1 MKRIVALGALFLAL
15 ALAASSVVSAPQEER
30 AYLGVYLSDLSEP
43 VRTALGLGEDEGV
56 MIDQVAEGG
65 PAAKAGLKEG
75 DVIVEF
81 DGEPITGAGGLHR
94 RLDRARP
101 EQEVPVIALRKG
113 QRQSLNVKLGS
124 RPRSAWRMLDGA
136 SLPDIEGIA
145 PLFPTPP
152 GAPAPP
158 TPPRAPGAPLP
169 PGTPAPPGLYAPR
182 SLGQLVRWDSGATL
196 GVRVQDLTGQLADYF
211 QVARGAL
218 VTWVSP
224 GSAAATAGI
233 KAGDVIVAIAG
244 QPVQGEEDLRTIVSD
259 LGAGKE
265 AGVTVSRRGT
275 ETKLNVK
282 IEAP

>member
-1 MKRIVALGALFLAL
+1 MKRIVAIGALFLAA
-15 ALAASSVVSAPQEER
+15 ALVATSVESAPQEER

-56 MIDQVAEGG
+56 MIDQVADEG
-65 PAAKAGLKEG
+65 PAAKAGLKAG

-81 DGEPITGAGGLHR
+81 DGQPITGPSGLHR

-101 EQEVPVIALRKG
+101 EQEVPVVALRKG
-113 QRQSLNVKLGS
+113 QRQTLHVKLGS

-136 SLPDIEGIA
+136 GWADLEGIP
-145 PLFPTPP
+145 PLFTTP
-152 GAPAPP
+152 PAPP
-158 TPPRAPGAPLP
+158 APPRAPGAPSP
-169 PGTPAPPGLYAPR
+169 PDTPAPAMLYTPR
-182 SLGQLVRWDSGATL
+182 SLGQLVRWDSGAVL

-233 KAGDVIVAIAG
+233 KAGDVLVAIAG

-259 LGAGKE
+259 LDPGKE
-265 AGVTVSRRGT
+265 TSVTVSRRGA
-275 ETKLNVK
+275 ETKLTVK
-282 IEAP
+282 LEEP